1 LTGVVSSTIDTT
13 AQLVGKAFLILQIA
27 PLAWLFLQFINYWN
41 VCSFYLLIN
50 ITKPSYLNEFL
61 SKVYNAINASVFQ
74 QLGINLQ
81 IPVNDY

>member
-1 LTGVVSSTIDTT
+1 MDAAT
-13 AQLVGKAFLILQIA
+13 QLVGKAFLIMQIA

-41 VCSFYLLIN
+41 ICSFYLLIN

-61 SKVYNAINASVFQ
+61 SKVYNAINSSVFQ

-81 IPVNDY
+81 MNVNNN